1 LVEVC
6 PWNYVLNSNATW
18 AATNVT
24 ITSGVTDAS
33 GGTNAYNVSG
43 IDTGNVTDY
52 AGKNTNPM
60 SIIANNSITFSI
72 YMKGSGTIA
81 TYIERSISGTYFF
94 DSKIHTLSSE
104 WQRFTHTYTPT
115 SDANGMSVL
124 VGNLTGTTATSVDIC
139 FPQVN
144 YGSTAK
150 PYFPT
155 TDRLNVPRLTYQN
168 GGGGC
173 PSLLL
178 EKQSTNL
185 FTYSEQ
191 FDNAAWTKLNSTI
204 TANSTTSPDGTQ
216 NADSINDT
224 TSNSRHVIEEPI
236 TGDLSLSRAMSLYAK
251 QNTLRYL
258 YMSVTDAGDFNC
270 YSAIFDLQ
278 SGTVSATKI
287 NGSATI
293 TAKIESVGNGWYRCA
308 ITGTMTSGTATF
320 YPLIGTSDR
329 PGFTGTLINNNAP
342 SYAGS
347 GQSLYIW
354 GAQLEASSYPTSYI
368 PTTSASATRVADA
381 CFKTGISSL
390 IGQTEGAIFVE
401 INRTQKSENY
411 QPVISLQGAS
421 SAQLIELYFGSA
433 NTLILGIYNSGAQYQ
448 SASGVISNGTHKIAI
463 AYKQNDFAYYI
474 DGVQISTDNSGT
486 VPALSQ
492 FALGTFTYTTGYE
505 LSDGIKQALLFK
517 TRLTNAELASLTT
530 I

>member
-1 LVEVC
+1 
-6 PWNYVLNSNATW
+6 
-18 AATNVT
+18 
-24 ITSGVTDAS
+24 
-33 GGTNAYNVSG
+33 
-43 IDTGNVTDY
+43 
-52 AGKNTNPM
+52 
-60 SIIANNSITFSI
+60 
-72 YMKGSGTIA
+72 
-81 TYIERSISGTYFF
+81 
-94 DSKIHTLSSE
+94 
-104 WQRFTHTYTPT
+104 
-115 SDANGMSVL
+115 
-124 VGNLTGTTATSVDIC
+124 
-139 FPQVN
+139 
-144 YGSTAK
+144 
-150 PYFPT
+150 
-155 TDRLNVPRLTYQN
+155 
-168 GGGGC
+168 
-173 PSLLL
+173 
-178 EKQSTNL
+178 
-185 FTYSEQ
+185 
-191 FDNAAWTKLNSTI
+191 
-204 TANSTTSPDGTQ
+204 
-216 NADSINDT
+216 
-224 TSNSRHVIEEPI
+224 
-236 TGDLSLSRAMSLYAK
+236 MSLYAK